1 MIRVLVRVVVILVG
15 IAATVPI
22 MEFQNLSDED
32 IVAILSFL
40 RTQPAVHQQPQ
51 PHRLT
56 FLGRLLLGVVTTP
69 SCAAATP
76 SPAGAVGPR
85 FAGGQR

>member
-1 MIRVLVRVVVILVG
+1 
-15 IAATVPI
+15 

-69 SCAAATP
+69 TGAT
-76 SPAGAVGPR
+76 SRRIARWPARRATLR
-85 FAGGQR
+85 